1 MILINNKDFN
11 SLQEQTITKMQENGF
26 SVTPGAI
33 AKLFADILNKNISDF
48 YEVLTLNHIQSFVTT
63 STGKFLDAIGIL
75 LNCTR
80 LTGEVDSDFRKRI
93 THQCLT
99 LANANETAI
108 RLAALSV
115 NGVEDVAMRRYSHGP
130 GSFTVVPIIAN
141 NDTTVLTS
149 VKEAILKVSSYG
161 EKITIKMPDYKLT
174 KISISLIYSTN
185 TSDVEK
191 QNIAVSV
198 REEIIKYINSLKTGE
213 SLIINELTQRIMQVD
228 DNIINYSCGSFKI
241 NNENTLFINQGS
253 RWDER
258 FAISPDENAI
268 TVI

>member
-1 MILINNKDFN
+1 MILINNKDFQ
-11 SLQEQTITKMQENGF
+11 SLEKETKIRMEEVGF
-26 SVTPGAI
+26 STTPGSI

-63 STGKFLDAIGIL
+63 ATGSFLDAIGVL

-80 LTGEVDSDFRKRI
+80 LTGETDTDYRKRI

-115 NGVEDVAMRRYSHGP
+115 DGVEDVTMKRYSHGP
-130 GSFTVVPIIAN
+130 GSFTVVPIVTN
-141 NDTTVLTS
+141 NSTTVLS
-149 VKEAILKVSSYG
+149 AVKDAILKTSSYG
-161 EKITIKMPDYKLT
+161 EKITIKLPDHKLV
-174 KISISLIYSTN
+174 KMSVSLIYSTN
-185 TSDVEK
+185 TSDIEK

-198 REEIIKYINSLKTGE
+198 REQIIKYVNSLKTGD
-213 SLIINELTQRIMQVD
+213 SLIINELTQRIMQTD
-228 DNIINYSCGSFKI
+228 DNIINYSCNSLNI
-241 NNENTLFINQGS
+241 NNENVLFINQGS

-268 TVI
+268 IVV